1 MSSIRLFLLFVLIAC
16 LTSCGDK
23 DGSKAAEARAEGVI
37 NALTPERLNTFQQWT
52 YSERGGFW
60 YKDSLGKIGSTTRFV
75 ERNDSLILTV
85 KQPAQFI
92 KDFQLDIPV
101 EERLNGLTLIKSVDT
116 CFFISEDALIGGYR
130 WTTLDCSVDTV
141 FRSGNPFLFFR
152 DLTRFKDSLAI
163 VEVDHA
169 NAHFIQFYFADGYV
183 LTYLPKGSVAGLEK
197 KWQEELDRGEMIK
210 KNWNLRQYNKLRQG
224 P

>member
-1 MSSIRLFLLFVLIAC
+1 MVVLFL
-16 LTSCGDK
+16 SCGNREERAA
-23 DGSKAAEARAEGVI
+23 KAAAESVI
-37 NALTPERLNTFQQWT
+37 NAMTPERLATFGQWT
-52 YSERGGFW
+52 YSGRGGFW

-152 DLTRFKDSLAI
+152 DLTRFKDSLGI

-169 NAHFIQFYFADGYV
+169 EAHFIQFYLADGYV
-183 LTYLPKGSVAGLEK
+183 LTYLPKGSVADWEK
-197 KWQEELDRGEMIK
+197 RWQDEFARGEMIE
-210 KNWNLRQYNKLRQG
+210 KNWNLRQYNKLR
-224 P
+224 PTP